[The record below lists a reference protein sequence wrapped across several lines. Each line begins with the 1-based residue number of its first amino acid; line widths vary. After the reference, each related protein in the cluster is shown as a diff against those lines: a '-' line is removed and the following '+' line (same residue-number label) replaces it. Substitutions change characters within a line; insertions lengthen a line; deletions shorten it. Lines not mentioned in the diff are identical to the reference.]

1 MERSVLMY
9 IYVFNYHI
17 YGLQT
22 RMSSTDLSPALNMYF
37 QIYTYLE
44 IQWAQ
49 FQATTI
55 KQISQ

>member
-1 MERSVLMY
+1 MESSVLMY

-22 RMSSTDLSPALNMYF
+22 HMSSADLSPALNMYF
-37 QIYTYLE
+37 QIYAYLE
-44 IQWAQ
+44 ILWVQ